1 MDAKKEQVERKLI
14 ELESVVA
21 NETTP
26 EIVANKPK
34 PDVSVVSR
42 DEIKSDLCFFG
53 GLASLALGLL
63 LLFQH
68 VKVGTGM
75 LAGLGFGGQGFGLLL
90 IPMLIGIG
98 WIMYDAKS
106 RIAWMLLSL
115 TCVVIFFT
123 ILSGLIMTFPTTSL
137 LGLIIMLLPFALG
150 GMLLLKGLGGPD
162 GVKEKLKKEG
172 LIK

>member
-1 MDAKKEQVERKLI
+1 
-14 ELESVVA
+14 
-21 NETTP
+21 
-26 EIVANKPK
+26 
-34 PDVSVVSR
+34 
-42 DEIKSDLCFFG
+42 
-53 GLASLALGLL
+53 
-63 LLFQH
+63 
-68 VKVGTGM
+68 M

-162 GVKEKLKKEG
+162 GVREKLKKEG